1 MSKGFRQQLEEAGAL
16 AGIFEVVKRWAG
28 LVLGMANPGN
38 SPNDFLGAFY
48 PVGLQH
54 KCHE

>member
-1 MSKGFRQQLEEAGAL
+1 MSKDFRQQLEEAGAL

-28 LVLGMANPGN
+28 LVLGMANLGN
-38 SPNDFLGAFY
+38 SPKAFLGAFY
-48 PVGLQH
+48 SVGLQH

>member
-1 MSKGFRQQLEEAGAL
+1 MSKDFRQQLEEAGAL
-16 AGIFEVVKRWAG
+16 AGIFEVIKRWAG